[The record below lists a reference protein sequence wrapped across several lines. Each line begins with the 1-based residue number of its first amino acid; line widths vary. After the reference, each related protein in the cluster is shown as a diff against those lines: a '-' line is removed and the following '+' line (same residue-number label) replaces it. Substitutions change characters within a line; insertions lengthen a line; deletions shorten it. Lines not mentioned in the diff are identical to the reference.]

1 MTISEAYKD
10 FNNHLKKIYPTGEAE
25 AISDLI
31 FDNITGLPKWKFRE
45 SKEAISQENEN
56 DLAMKLKELLLNKP
70 VQYVLGE
77 SWFYKRKFF
86 VNEHV
91 LIPRPETEELIEWI
105 INDHKK
111 TLNQKP
117 LNILEIGSGSGCI
130 PISINLELPDSK
142 VTSLDVSDEAL
153 KVAKQNAENLNAKI
167 NFIQLDFLD
176 ENNWKSFDKYDII
189 VSNPPY
195 IPFHQLQEM
204 PKNVTDFEPAVA
216 LFVEDNDPFIFYKK
230 IALFAATHLNKNG
243 NIYVELNE
251 KYAKEIASVYKSQS
265 FTTEIGKDMYGKE
278 RMVRATLT

>member
-10 FNNHLKKIYPTGEAE
+10 FNNHLKKIYPAGEAA
-25 AISDLI
+25 AITDLV
-31 FDNITGLPKWKFRE
+31 FDKITGLPKWKFRE

-105 INDHKK
+105 VNDHKK

-195 IPFHQLQEM
+195 IPFHQINEM

-216 LFVEDNDPFIFYKK
+216 LFVADNDPFIFYKK
-230 IALFAATHLNKNG
+230 IALFATTHLNKNG

>member
-105 INDHKK
+105 VNDHKK
-111 TLNQKP
+111 ILNQKP

-142 VTSLDVSDEAL
+142 VTSMDVSDEAL
-153 KVAKQNAENLNAKI
+153 KVAKQNAENLNA
-167 NFIQLDFLD
+167 NVDFIQLNFLV
-176 ENNWKSFDKYDII
+176 ENNWQELDKYDII

-195 IPFHQLQEM
+195 IPFHQMNEM

-216 LFVEDNDPFIFYKK
+216 LFVADNDPFIFYKK
-230 IALFAATHLNKNG
+230 IALFATTHLNKNG

-251 KYAKEIASVYKSQS
+251 KYAREIVAVFKAQN
-265 FTTEIGKDMYGKE
+265 FTAEIKKDMYGKE
-278 RMVRATLT
+278 RMIRATLT